1 MPLKKIT
8 LTLFLI
14 LWYGMLFAQ
23 TEVLSVQDALEYAFE
38 HNAQLNQTRELLN
51 QKKAEQKLI
60 YGLNNPTFNYA
71 KEGVQ
76 GTAFTEQRWVISQ
89 TLDFPT
95 TIINRNSRV
104 NEEYA
109 ALEASFEAAKLSL
122 KAQVKSAYTRLAYAL
137 EIVHLRD
144 EQVRL
149 AKEIESL
156 SLERNRVGETSKMD
170 VLQAQLQLSQASNN
184 YGDAINALQN
194 ARYNLFNTIGLSS
207 MDQSY
212 GIEFPDTL
220 AYVPVEFDQEAVLI
234 AINRHPLIR
243 QDQFNIKAAES
254 GLKVSQSRY
263 LPSILGSY
271 FWQDF
276 GNGYDFTGF
285 EVGISIPVWFGFNQK
300 PQVGMSKAM
309 VRSGEYKLQQDI
321 LALKMQAEQAWHSFE
336 NAENQITEFNENIR
350 ERSTELLTLTREAYR
365 VGQIPLITVLQAQ
378 RTYLESQERYL
389 TSLRDYYIHLTNIE
403 QFLQTDLIYAD

>member
-1 MPLKKIT
+1 MPLKKII
-8 LTLFLI
+8 LTLLAFL
-14 LWYGMLFAQ
+14 GAGTVFAQ
-23 TEVLSVQDALEYAFE
+23 TDVLSVVDALEYAYE
-38 HNAQLNQTRELLN
+38 HNARLNQTRELLN

-104 NEEYA
+104 DKEFE
-109 ALEASFEAAKLSL
+109 ALEASYEAAKLSL
-122 KAQVKSAYTRLAYAL
+122 KVRVKSAYTNLAYAL
-137 EIVHLRD
+137 EIVRLRD

-149 AKEIESL
+149 AREIESL

-184 YGDAINALQN
+184 HSDALNALQN

-207 MDQSY
+207 SDQSY
-212 GIEFPDTL
+212 ETEFPDTL
-220 AYVPVEFDQEAVLI
+220 VYVSVEFDQQTVLD
-234 AINRHPLIR
+234 AISRHPLIYR
-243 QDQFNIKAAES
+243 DQYNIQAAES
-254 GLKVSQSRY
+254 RLNVSRSRY

-285 EVGISIPVWFGFNQK
+285 EVGISIPLWFGFNQK
-300 PQVGMSKAM
+300 PQVGMSKALL
-309 VRSGEYKLQQDI
+309 RSQEYKLQQDI
-321 LALKMQAEQAWHSFE
+321 LALKTQAEQAWHSFE
-336 NAENQITEFNENIR
+336 NAEGQIKEFNENIR
-350 ERSTELLTLTREAYR
+350 ERSSELLALTREAYR

-378 RTYLESQERYL
+378 RTYLQSQERYL
-389 TSLRDYYIHLTNIE
+389 TSLRDYYIHLINIE